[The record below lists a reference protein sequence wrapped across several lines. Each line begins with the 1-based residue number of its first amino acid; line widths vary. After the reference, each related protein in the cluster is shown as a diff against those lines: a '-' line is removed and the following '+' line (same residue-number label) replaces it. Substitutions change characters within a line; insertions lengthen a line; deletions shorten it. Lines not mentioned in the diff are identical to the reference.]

1 MILHLHTRH
10 LDDMSYSSRDI
21 ECDRLKLGTMGHFL
35 PFYTPLPKNLKN
47 LSFENV
53 KKIAGDIIL
62 HVCTKTT
69 IIWGMVPEIWGET
82 FFCHSGSF
90 FPFYTTNN
98 PQNPN
103 FEKMTKASGDVI
115 ILHKCTKYHNHMMY
129 FSWDIECDRHNFL
142 SSWAIFCPLIPLTT
156 RKIKI
161 SKK

>member
-10 LDDMSYSSRDI
+10 LDDMSYSSWDI

-35 PFYTPLPKNLKN
+35 PFYTPSLKTWKIWV
-47 LSFENV
+47 LKIW
-53 KKIAGDIIL
+53 KKLLGIL
-62 HVCTKTT
+62 FYTCVPKTT